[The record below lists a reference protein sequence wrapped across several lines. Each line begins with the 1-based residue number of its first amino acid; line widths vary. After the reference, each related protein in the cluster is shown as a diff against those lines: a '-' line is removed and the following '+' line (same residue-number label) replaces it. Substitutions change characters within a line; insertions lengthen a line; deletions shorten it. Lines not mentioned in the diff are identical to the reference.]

1 MPDAPP
7 KPRVVVVEDEEEL
20 ADLYS
25 EWLTADYDVS
35 TVYGGEQALAV
46 IDETVD
52 VVLLDRRMPD
62 VSGAAVLDEI
72 RDHGYECRVA
82 MVTAVEPDLDIIE
95 LRFDDYVTKPVTKSE
110 LLDTVDGLLTLSKY
124 DRQLQEY
131 YSLASTKVVLN
142 DRMDQAAL
150 ADSEEY
156 ERLTTR
162 IDELE
167 EELASTLAELQPGE
181 GTDRDHSPW
190 SVLDSPAGNG
200 DTTPT
205 DGNESE

>member
-1 MPDAPP
+1 MPDATPE
-7 KPRVVVVEDEEEL
+7 PRVVVVEDEEEL

-25 EWLTADYDVS
+25 EWLTTDYDVS
-35 TVYGGEQALAV
+35 TVYGGEAAIDV

-72 RDHGYECRVA
+72 RSHAYECRVA

-110 LLDTVDGLLTLSKY
+110 LLDTVEGLLTLSTY
-124 DRQLQEY
+124 DRQLQEF
-131 YSLASTKVVLN
+131 YSLASTKAVLN

-150 ADSEEY
+150 ADSDEY

-162 IDELE
+162 LDELQG
-167 EELASTLAELQPGE
+167 ELASTLAELQSGE
-181 GTDRDHSPW
+181 GTDRDHALW

-200 DTTPT
+200 DPTPA
-205 DGNESE
+205 DGKESE